1 MRREATFIEIAFRRP
16 DSRCRSSIAVAV
28 LALLV
33 VACAT
38 PEKQRFSPSCKANF
52 EYVYDLHVKAM
63 NSAKAGNCVV
73 AIEQFE
79 STIREWR
86 HLADSENCE
95 SELKNLAKDGY
106 SRAQFDLGVARRK
119 YCRDA

>member
-1 MRREATFIEIAFRRP
+1 MKHL
-16 DSRCRSSIAVAV
+16 RSSIAVTALAV
-28 LALLV
+28 LA

-38 PEKQRFSPSCKANF
+38 PEKQRFTPSCKVNF

-63 NSAKAGNCVV
+63 NSAKAGNCAV

-79 STIREWR
+79 SSIREWR
-86 HLADSENCE
+86 SLADSRNCE
-95 SELKNLAKDGY
+95 PELRNLAKDGY